1 MGISPQIFR
10 EYDIRGLVDQDLT
23 DDAVALIGRGL
34 GTLVR
39 RQRAPSPATRTP
51 KVVVGRDARES
62 SIRFREMLARGLNQS
77 GCDVIDIGMVPTPL
91 CYFAAQTLEADG
103 QAMITG
109 SHNPPQYNGLK
120 VGVGPTTMHGNEIAG
135 LRDLIA
141 GADFE
146 SGRGTVQ
153 EQDILKPYLA
163 FVQGNLK
170 LGAKRPRLVLDAG
183 NGVGGMVAAPL
194 FRALGCEVRGLF
206 LEPDGTFPNHHP
218 DPTVAENLE
227 DLQESVNES
236 HADVGLAYDG
246 DADRVG
252 VVDEKGQILWGD
264 RLLILLAREVLKDV
278 PGATI
283 IGEVKCSMTL
293 FEDIEKH
300 GGKAVMWKAGHSLIK
315 SRMKELG
322 AELAGEMSGHIFFKN
337 RYFGFDDGVYASAR
351 LVEILSRERRPL
363 SALLADV
370 PKTFSTPELR
380 VDCPEELKFQVVAA
394 VRDLFHE
401 QGLNTIDIDG
411 VRVVFPDGWGLVRAS
426 NTGPLLV
433 LRFEA
438 KTEARLA
445 EIRGRIEGA
454 VHDTQKRLGA

>member
-1 MGISPQIFR
+1 
-10 EYDIRGLVDQDLT
+10 
-23 DDAVALIGRGL
+23 
-34 GTLVR
+34 
-39 RQRAPSPATRTP
+39 
-51 KVVVGRDARES
+51 
-62 SIRFREMLARGLNQS
+62 
-77 GCDVIDIGMVPTPL
+77 
-91 CYFAAQTLEADG
+91 
-103 QAMITG
+103 
-109 SHNPPQYNGLK
+109 
-120 VGVGPTTMHGNEIAG
+120 
-135 LRDLIA
+135 
-141 GADFE
+141 
-146 SGRGTVQ
+146 
-153 EQDILKPYLA
+153 
-163 FVQGNLK
+163 
-170 LGAKRPRLVLDAG
+170 
-183 NGVGGMVAAPL
+183 
-194 FRALGCEVRGLF
+194 VRGLF

-252 VVDEKGQILWGD
+252 VVDDKGQILWGD
-264 RLLILLAREVLKDV
+264 KLLLLLARDVLKEV

-315 SRMKELG
+315 SKMKELG

-380 VDCPEELKFQVVAA
+380 VDCPEEFKFQVVAA
-394 VRDLFHE
+394 VRELFHE